1 MKPWVWFAA
10 GMAFGEFVLR
20 WVIHAIYLAIIAGLT
35 VSIFLR

>member
-20 WVIHAIYLAIIAGLT
+20 WVVHAVYLGIIAALLL
-35 VSIFLR
+35 SKFLM